1 MKLSVQLTM
10 HMSALGYDATSTV
23 THEIVKKLSCYLD
36 LIEKW
41 NRIHN
46 LTSIR
51 KPEDMLTHHI
61 MDCLAVLPLIDGQR
75 LADVGSG
82 AGLPGIP
89 IAVAR
94 PNWHV
99 VLIESSQ
106 KKAAFLQQVKF
117 ELKLKNIEIIVGRA
131 ENFHPNEK
139 FNIVIS
145 RALCSL
151 QNFILLAE
159 HLLDESRTDSRLVA
173 MKGINP
179 KEEIRQ
185 LPADFFIEKLFPVS
199 VPGLNAKRHLVFI
212 NKKTISNISA
222 QIN

>member
-1 MKLSVQLTM
+1 MNLSVQLTM
-10 HMSALGYDATSTV
+10 HMSALGYDATSTI
-23 THEIVKKLSCYLD
+23 TQEIVKKLSCYLD

-51 KPEDMLTHHI
+51 NPEDMLTHHV
-61 MDCLAVLPLIDGQR
+61 MDCLAVLPLIGGQR

-117 ELKLKNIEIIVGRA
+117 ELKLRNVEIIARRA

-159 HLLDESRTDSRLVA
+159 HLLDESSTDSRLAV

-179 KEEIRQ
+179 EEEIRQ
-185 LPADFFIEKLFPVS
+185 LPANYFIEKVSPVC

-212 NKKTISNISA
+212 KKKES
-222 QIN
+222 